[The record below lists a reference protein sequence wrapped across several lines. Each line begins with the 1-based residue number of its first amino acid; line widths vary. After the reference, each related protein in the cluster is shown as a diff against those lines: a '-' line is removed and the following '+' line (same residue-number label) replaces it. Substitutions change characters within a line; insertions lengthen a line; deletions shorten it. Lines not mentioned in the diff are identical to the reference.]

1 MIKKLSN
8 KLSDS
13 GIDASQLLL
22 YCLAMIPCFLCYY
35 FQDMG
40 FTTRHGINVWGAL
53 FSGKIL
59 NYYSLNMEP
68 YIYTNTLRC
77 PAHYPFPIYIVF
89 AIWDLPL
96 YIYEHLTKTNFLD
109 STLCIL
115 YSKIILFVFFIIAAK
130 AFKRICEF
138 FSFDA
143 KKTNLCFFFWVTSSL
158 FIEPFFVVAQYDI
171 FSIAFTLWGIFYY
184 LKNDNK
190 KFLLFF
196 AIAISFKYFAL
207 FAFIPL
213 LLYREK
219 NILKILAYSFIAVI
233 PTLFFRILFFKD
245 MSGISQAMNLSMGLI
260 SYIRSGIQIHFNEVL
275 IPSFFLA
282 YVIFVF
288 VLYFAKPGNNPVYA
302 ILLPLISFSIF
313 FVLCFSHFYWII
325 LISPYIALL
334 VFINENYEKNI
345 LLELIFSTAF
355 ILRNFLQ
362 EPFYFNPQAFN
373 LSPIRNFAEFDWK
386 DTVFSV
392 SRLFSLGKYDWL
404 EIPLIICAFAVGL
417 IYFIIF
423 NSKKRETQI
432 ISALPVKDT
441 FKALTWLRLC
451 VNLFLCLFQLLLLIP
466 ANILLK

>member
-1 MIKKLSN
+1 MLKKISN
-8 KLSDS
+8 KLTNS
-13 GIDASQLLL
+13 GIDVSQLVL
-22 YCLAMIPCFLCYY
+22 YILAMIPCFLCYY

-40 FTTRHGINVWGAL
+40 FTTRHGINVWEAL

-59 NYYSLNMEP
+59 NYYSLNMISNE
-68 YIYTNTLRC
+68 TVC

-96 YIYEHLTKTNFLD
+96 YIYEHVTKTIFLD

-115 YSKIILFVFFIIAAK
+115 YSKLILFVFFIIAVK
-130 AFKRICEF
+130 AFRRICEF
-138 FSFDA
+138 FSFDE
-143 KKTNLCFFFWVTSSL
+143 KKTNCCLFFWVTSSL

-171 FSIAFTLWGIFYY
+171 FSIAFTLWGIYYY

-207 FAFIPL
+207 FALIPL
-213 LLYREK
+213 LLYRDK
-219 NILKILAYSFIAVI
+219 NILKIIAYSFIAVI

-245 MSGISQAMNLSMGLI
+245 MAGISQAMNLSMGLI
-260 SYIRSGIQIHFNEVL
+260 SYIRSGIQIHFNEIP

-282 YVIFVF
+282 YVVFVF
-288 VLYFAKPGNNPVYA
+288 ILYFSKPGNNPVYV

-313 FVLCFSHFYWII
+313 FILCFSHFYWII

-334 VFINENYEKNI
+334 VFINENYGKNI
-345 LLELIFSTAF
+345 LLELVLSTGF

-362 EPFYFNPQAFN
+362 EPFYFNTQAFN
-373 LSPIRNFAEFDWK
+373 LSPIRNFAKFDWK

-404 EIPLIICAFAVGL
+404 EIPLIICVFAVGL

-423 NSKKRETQI
+423 NVKKRDIQEL
-432 ISALPVKDT
+432 SVLPVKNQV
-441 FKALTWLRLC
+441 KVITWLRLC
-451 VNLFLCLFQLLLLIP
+451 INLFLCLFQLVLLIP
-466 ANILLK
+466 ANIVLR